1 VPINHV
7 GPNLAPFEHIWGLGK
22 KARMSSMLRGKHCRE
37 GERDG
42 KMELEAVPK
51 NMWQA
56 EAQAYL
62 Q

>member
-1 VPINHV
+1 
-7 GPNLAPFEHIWGLGK
+7 
-22 KARMSSMLRGKHCRE
+22 MLRGKHCRE